1 MTVSAAAPVA
11 APRAPAARPVSLPA
25 LRRRLWDKP
34 AGSLVKFLDY
44 RIRITDGPNAYM
56 QLKDVFVRGNYRF
69 TTDRPDPLIIDG
81 GSNMGISI
89 LGFKRDHPG
98 CRVIG
103 FEPDPQIFRLLEH
116 NLARNSAG
124 EGVTLVQAGLA
135 KQEGTIG
142 FAADGSSGGRIAD
155 ETGGRTSIRVVRLSD
170 YLRDPVDLLKL
181 NIEGEEL
188 PVLQECADAGALA
201 NVRKLVVE
209 HHGWRQGPQRLGDL
223 LNLLD
228 REGFRYLVHDF
239 DAESCGTSKPP
250 FRLRAKAPWFCLV
263 YAERP
268 AAGS

>member
-1 MTVSAAAPVA
+1 MTLLDCPTA
-11 APRAPAARPVSLPA
+11 APRPIDPARALPA
-25 LRRRLWDKP
+25 LRKGLWDRP
-34 AGSLVKFLDY
+34 AGSLVRLLDY

-56 QLKDVFVRGNYRF
+56 QYKDVFVRGNYRF
-69 TTDRPDPLIIDG
+69 AADRPDPLIIDG

-103 FEPDPQIFRLLEH
+103 FEPDPQIFRMLQD
-116 NLARNSAG
+116 NLARNDAA

-135 KQEGTIG
+135 SQEGTIG
-142 FAADGSSGGRIAD
+142 FAADGSSGGRIA
-155 ETGGRTSIRVVRLSD
+155 EGTGGSAIRVVRLSD
-170 YLRDPVDLLKL
+170 YLREPVDFLKL

-188 PVLQECADAGALA
+188 PVLQECADAGTLA

-209 HHGWRQGPQRLGDL
+209 YHGWRHGPQRLGDL

-263 YAERP
+263 YAERT
-268 AAGS
+268 AAAAR

>member
-1 MTVSAAAPVA
+1 MTVSAAPVA
-11 APRAPAARPVSLPA
+11 AAPASRARPVSLPA

-34 AGSLVKFLDY
+34 AGSVVKFLDY

-103 FEPDPQIFRLLEH
+103 FEPDPQIFRLLED
-116 NLARNSAG
+116 NLARNGAA

-142 FAADGSSGGRIAD
+142 FAADGSSGGRID
-155 ETGGRTSIRVVRLSD
+155 QGSGGSSIRVVRLSD
-170 YLRDPVDLLKL
+170 YLCEPVDFLKL

-188 PVLQECADAGALA
+188 PVLQECADAGMLS

-228 REGFRYLVHDF
+228 RQGFRYLVHDF

-268 AAGS
+268 AVA